1 MDDRDDLI
9 DQPHRTRNRDVARL
23 LEAIAELLDVKG
35 EQGFRVNAY
44 RTAARRVEGLREP
57 IERVHAEGRLR
68 EIPGIGEALEQKIGE
83 FLTTGRLGYYERLR
97 SEFPPGMVEL
107 LQVPGLG
114 PRKARVVFD
123 QLGIGSLEEL
133 EEAAR
138 SGRLRDVPG
147 LGEKTEQGLLREIE
161 RLGRRDTRHQLGV
174 ALAAAETLVEAL
186 RDCPG
191 VDQVEYVGSL
201 RRMVDTIG
209 DVNLLVATDRWD
221 EVGRYFSDLPQVR
234 EVLPGEQGRVAITV
248 ADRLRVDLR
257 FARPEHWGAALIWHT
272 GSTSHLRRLEERA
285 REQGRAFSARGL
297 TADASGA
304 IVAGRREED
313 VYEALGLQP
322 IAPELREDGGEI
334 ELAARRALPRLVEVG
349 DLRGDLHVH
358 SNWSDGGSPLEEMAR
373 AARALG
379 HQYIAMNDH
388 SKSLGVARGL
398 TEERVAQ
405 QATVLRALNAQLA
418 PFRVLHGTEMDI
430 KRNGRL
436 DYDDETLARLEYVS
450 ASIHSGM
457 KQERAVM
464 TERILRAIGNPYV
477 ATLNHPHGRL
487 IGSRPA
493 YDVDMDAVVRA
504 AVARGVALEINSQPA
519 RMDLDGA
526 WARRARAAGAK
537 FVINTDSHATG
548 QLGLMRFGVATARR
562 AWLSPADVLNCL
574 PLDELLAQ
582 LAARRP
588 QRTD

>member
-1 MDDRDDLI
+1 MDDLEEPV
-9 DQPHRTRNRDVARL
+9 DQPHRTRNRDVAQL

-44 RTAARRVEGLREP
+44 RNAARRVEGLREP

-68 EIPGIGEALEQKIGE
+68 GIPGIGEALEQKIGE

-161 RLGRRDTRHQLGV
+161 RLGRRDTRHQLGL

-191 VDQVEYVGSL
+191 VDQVAYVGSL

-234 EVLPGEQGRVAITV
+234 EVLPGEEGRVAITI

-379 HQYIAMNDH
+379 HQYIAMTDH

-504 AVARGVALEINSQPA
+504 AVACGVALEINSQPA